1 MKRNYIIMGFVIL
14 IIAGG
19 LTIWFVIKKDSN
31 QNNNNNN
38 NDNNNQNNNEVIDNN
53 EGIFDPE
60 AYEKYAEKIAVV
72 EGDNAWY
79 YQFLINSFD
88 DGENTQNFFTGCN
101 LKYAKFKDI
110 EGYENI
116 GNNNQYPSLAI
127 SDKST
132 NGVTEEEVLLID
144 NYFDQKQFKKEITIK
159 DLDELKLY
167 NLDKGLIVDLFNKT
181 YNSNFDKTIS
191 KFSIKGCSIQSDE
204 EKDGYKYNIGVMH
217 LRRGIGAIRIDLLYN
232 DGTYLSELV
241 ENKKASNEQKE
252 IYKNFQE
259 IEEYIVENQ
268 EVNIRDEFDLNK
280 DVYNRLFDIIETFD
294 D

>member
-1 MKRNYIIMGFVIL
+1 MKRNYIIIGFLIL

-19 LTIWFVIKKDSN
+19 LTIWFVNKQKDNS
-31 QNNNNNN
+31 QNNNE
-38 NDNNNQNNNEVIDNN
+38 DNNQNNNEVIDDN
-53 EGIFDPE
+53 EGVLDPE
-60 AYEKYAEKIAVV
+60 AYKKYAEKIVVV

-79 YQFLINSFD
+79 YQFLINSLD
-88 DGENTQNFFTGCN
+88 DGENTKNFFTGCN

-132 NGVTEEEVLLID
+132 NGVTEEEEVLLIND
-144 NYFDQKQFKKEITIK
+144 YFDQKQFRKEITTN
-159 DLDELKLY
+159 DLDELTLY
-167 NLDKGLIVDLFNKT
+167 NFDKSLIVDLFNKT

>member
-19 LTIWFVIKKDSN
+19 LTIWFVNKQKDNS
-31 QNNNNNN
+31 QNNNE
-38 NDNNNQNNNEVIDNN
+38 DNNQNNNEVIDDN
-53 EGIFDPE
+53 EGVLDPE
-60 AYEKYAEKIAVV
+60 AYKKYAEKIVVV

-79 YQFLINSFD
+79 YQFLINSLD
-88 DGENTQNFFTGCN
+88 DGEKTKNFFTGCN

-132 NGVTEEEVLLID
+132 NGVTEEEEVLLIND
-144 NYFDQKQFKKEITIK
+144 YFDQKQFRKEITIK
-159 DLDELKLY
+159 DLDELTLY
-167 NLDKGLIVDLFNKT
+167 NFDKSLIVDLFNKT

-252 IYKNFQE
+252 IYNNFQK

>member
-19 LTIWFVIKKDSN
+19 LTIWFVNKQKDNS
-31 QNNNNNN
+31 QNNNE
-38 NDNNNQNNNEVIDNN
+38 DNNQNNNEVIDDN
-53 EGIFDPE
+53 EGVLDPE
-60 AYEKYAEKIAVV
+60 AYKKYAEKIVVV

-79 YQFLINSFD
+79 YQFLINSLD
-88 DGENTQNFFTGCN
+88 DGENTKNFFTGCN

-132 NGVTEEEVLLID
+132 NGVTEEEEVLLIND
-144 NYFDQKQFKKEITIK
+144 YFDQKQFRKEITIK
-159 DLDELKLY
+159 DLDELTLY
-167 NLDKGLIVDLFNKT
+167 NFDKSLIVDLFNKT

-232 DGTYLSELV
+232 DGTYLSELI
-241 ENKKASNEQKE
+241 ENKKATNEQKE
-252 IYKNFQE
+252 IYNNFQK

>member
-19 LTIWFVIKKDSN
+19 LTIWFVNKQKDNS
-31 QNNNNNN
+31 QNNNE
-38 NDNNNQNNNEVIDNN
+38 DNNQNNNEVIDDN
-53 EGIFDPE
+53 EGVLDPE
-60 AYEKYAEKIAVV
+60 AYKKYAEKIVVV

-79 YQFLINSFD
+79 YQFLINSLD
-88 DGENTQNFFTGCN
+88 DGENTKNFFTGCN

-132 NGVTEEEVLLID
+132 NGVTEEEEVLLIND
-144 NYFDQKQFKKEITIK
+144 YFDQKQFRKEITIK
-159 DLDELKLY
+159 DLDELTLY
-167 NLDKGLIVDLFNKT
+167 NFDKNLIVDLFNKT

-232 DGTYLSELV
+232 DGTYLSELI
-241 ENKKASNEQKE
+241 ENKKATNEQKE
-252 IYKNFQE
+252 IYNNFQK

>member
-19 LTIWFVIKKDSN
+19 LTIWFVNKKDSN
-31 QNNNNNN
+31 QNNNGA
-38 NDNNNQNNNEVIDNN
+38 IDNN
-53 EGIFDPE
+53 EGVLDPE
-60 AYEKYAEKIAVV
+60 AYKNYAEKIAIV
-72 EGDNAWY
+72 EGDDAWY
-79 YQFLINSFD
+79 YQFLITTFD
-88 DGENTQNFFTGCN
+88 NGETTNNFFNGCS
-101 LKYAKFKDI
+101 LKYSKLDD
-110 EGYENI
+110 Y
-116 GNNNQYPSLAI
+116 YVP
-127 SDKST
+127 
-132 NGVTEEEVLLID
+132 VTENGKVVEKIIVHPNLVASQKSVNNVTEASEVVLID
-144 NYFDQKQFKKEITIK
+144 DFFDQKQFKKEITTN
-159 DLDELKLY
+159 DLDELTLY
-167 NLDKGLIVDLFNKT
+167 NFDKNLIVDLFNKT
-181 YNSNFDKTIS
+181 YNSNFDKTIT
-191 KFSIKGCSIQSDE
+191 KFNLAGCSIQSDG